1 MKELK
6 KLRKIIQSIR
16 LSEQEKRDGR
26 NEFLEFM
33 EKNPVHRQ
41 IPERGFAHFLDRFY
55 AMTRRPLAAT
65 ATLMGVFVVT
75 ASGISYAAESS
86 VPGDVL
92 YPFKVGVN
100 EQVQGFFHFDSKSK
114 AQWEIDRIQRRLEE
128 AETLKGKGKLDI
140 KTKHE
145 LKEELKINTKIVEE
159 HIKDLRAEGEEDA
172 AAEIESSFDTL
183 FTIHEDAALDI
194 EFEVAD
200 WKPEVEPKTEIEI
213 ENENEIETEVK
224 TEETPGGEVEEEEE
238 EETNIEIE
246 SEVLVEPEI
255 SPVELETELQ
265 IDTGITLPN
274 GLKPMLEK
282 RMS

>member
-6 KLRKIIQSIR
+6 KLRKVIESIH
-16 LSEQEKRDGR
+16 LSEKEKLNGR
-26 NEFLEFM
+26 KEFLAFM
-33 EKNPVHRQ
+33 EKNPIDRPLH
-41 IPERGFAHFLDRFY
+41 ETGFTHFLSRFY
-55 AMTRRPLAAT
+55 ALTRRPLAAT

-86 VPGDVL
+86 VPGDML
-92 YPFKVGVN
+92 YPFKVRVN

-128 AETLKGKGKLDI
+128 AETLKNKGKLDI

-145 LKEELKINTKIVEE
+145 LKEELKINTKIMEE
-159 HIKDLRAEGEEDA
+159 HIKDLRAEGQEEA

-194 EFEVAD
+194 EFEVKD
-200 WKPEVEPKTEIEI
+200 WKPEPEPKTEIET
-213 ENENEIETEVK
+213 ETETEVEI
-224 TEETPGGEVEEEEE
+224 EETPTGEEEEE
-238 EETNIEIE
+238 INLEIDTETEVEVE
-246 SEVLVEPEI
+246 SEEVVTENESTVEI
-255 SPVELETELQ
+255 SP
-265 IDTGITLPN
+265 IDTGITLPS
-274 GLKPMLEK
+274 GLKPSLEK